1 MFFSFTLFYISR
13 PVTAGSTSSNL
24 AVPPPPMAMYD
35 TPPDTGVMVGGVG
48 AAGGGAGG
56 ASVWTVEGDK
66 SDPLD
71 DDDEDEDGEE
81 DEDDR
86 VCGRFAF

>member
-1 MFFSFTLFYISR
+1 MFFSFPLSIISR
-13 PVTAGSTSSNL
+13 PVTAGSTGSNL
-24 AVPPPPMAMYD
+24 AVPPPPRAMYD

-48 AAGGGAGG
+48 AAGG

-71 DDDEDEDGEE
+71 DDDDEEDGEE

-86 VCGRFAF
+86 VCRRFAF